1 MSGVRRQGA
10 PCFVRGASVEKL
22 ETGIPGLDIVLG
34 GGIPRG
40 SLVLVTGP
48 AGSGKTILTTQL
60 AFRLARGG
68 RKTLM
73 LTALSE
79 ANSKLIAY
87 LDGLEYFDP
96 SVIGGGIQILNIQR
110 LLTDDGLAATLSE
123 IRASVVEQGIELLI
137 VDSMRSLHLLTGDE
151 IGVQSFIFG
160 LGSAL
165 FIVGCTV
172 VLVEDESAAPGVSSA
187 AEAISDTVLRLDV
200 ARMGRAALRRLE
212 VTKLRGANPLGG
224 KHSFEITSDGLE
236 IYPRIESLP
245 MSNTASPS
253 EGRLS
258 WGVPGLDELTG
269 GGVPQG
275 TVTLL
280 VGSPGVGKTTMA
292 TQFVAEG
299 LERGERCLYVATHE
313 TADELT
319 SHAAERG
326 IDLNTARERGALT
339 ILDASPSDGYV
350 DRTLNQVMDLVRST
364 RVDRLVIDVIDAI
377 ERETVHEARVVQ
389 VVSTLTRFLR
399 SHGVSVLFVRD
410 LPLLLGSMLEF
421 ANPLEATWS
430 VVDNVILIR
439 HVELEGSVPRTL
451 NVLKMRGSAHDIA
464 FHSVEFTGDGLR
476 VGGVLEG
483 FQGLLIGM
491 PRRVGT
497 VSD

>member
-1 MSGVRRQGA
+1 M
-10 PCFVRGASVEKL
+10 EKL
-22 ETGIPGLDIVLG
+22 ETGIPGLDTVLG

-60 AFRLARGG
+60 AFRLARDG
-68 RKTLM
+68 RKTLI

-79 ANSKLIAY
+79 SNSKLIAY

-96 SVIGGGIQILNIQR
+96 SLIGGEIQILNIQR

-151 IGVQSFIFG
+151 VGVQSFIFG

-165 FIVGCTV
+165 FMIGCTV
-172 VLVEDESAAPGVSSA
+172 VLVEDEPAVPGVSSA

-200 ARMGRAALRRLE
+200 ARMGRAALRQLE

-224 KHSFEITSDGLE
+224 KHSFEITYDGLE

-245 MSNTASPS
+245 MPNTVRPS

-280 VGSPGVGKTTMA
+280 LGSPGVGKTTMA

-299 LERGERCLYVATHE
+299 LECGERCLYVATHE

-319 SHAAERG
+319 SRAAERG
-326 IDLNTARERGALT
+326 IELNTARESGALT

-364 RVDRLVIDVIDAI
+364 RVDRLVIDVMYTL
-377 ERETVHEARVVQ
+377 EREAEQEARVVQ
-389 VVSTLTRFLR
+389 VVTSLTLFLR
-399 SHGVSVLFVRD
+399 AHGVTALLARELPQLF
-410 LPLLLGSMLEF
+410 GSMLEF
-421 ANPLEATWS
+421 ASPLNSAWAA
-430 VVDNVILIR
+430 VDNVILMR
-439 HVELEGSVPRTL
+439 SVELEGSILRTL
-451 NVLKMRGSAHDIA
+451 NVLKMRASAHDSA
-464 FHSVEFTGDGLR
+464 FHALALTDRGLR
-476 VGGVLEG
+476 VGGPMEG

-497 VSD
+497 VSE